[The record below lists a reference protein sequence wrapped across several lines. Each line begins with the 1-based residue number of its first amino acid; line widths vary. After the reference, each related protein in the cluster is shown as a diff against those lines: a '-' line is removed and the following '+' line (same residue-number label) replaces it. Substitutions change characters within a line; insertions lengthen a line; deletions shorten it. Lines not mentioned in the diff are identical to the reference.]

1 MRRTGVDR
9 EDNPVPG
16 KRPSNGAKK
25 NKQRDRN
32 TAFPVRCL
40 SEERQ
45 YVIGQFPK
53 KDLIN
58 EWRLDNP
65 PPCQGS
71 KSLNPWRDGPR

>member
-1 MRRTGVDR
+1 
-9 EDNPVPG
+9 
-16 KRPSNGAKK
+16 
-25 NKQRDRN
+25 QRDRN

-58 EWRLDNP
+58 ELRLDNP
-65 PPCQGS
+65 RLAIADLGRQTLTLSNRVEPCPPTFRFQ
-71 KSLNPWRDGPR
+71 R

>member
-1 MRRTGVDR
+1 MRRNGVDR

-32 TAFPVRCL
+32 TAFPVRSL

-58 EWRLDNP
+58 EWRLDNLHI
-65 PPCQGS
+65 GHA
-71 KSLNPWRDGPR
+71 LPRERHRAPLD

>member
-16 KRPSNGAKK
+16 KRPSNGVKK

-32 TAFPVRCL
+32 TAFPVRSL

-58 EWRLDNP
+58 EWRLDDDRP
-65 PPCQGS
+65 VPFLAALLPIWLGS
-71 KSLNPWRDGPR
+71 R